1 MPKFRTSARI
11 LPAAVALA
19 LGVPAGIAPACIAHA
34 APVEVTRFHTPET
47 LARLDRTALSVVDA
61 PEGTGGTLER
71 EVWRKAVEA
80 ALIQAGFPA
89 ATDATSWTAEVRVQ
103 RHVWKPERERTGVS
117 VGVGGSTGG
126 YHGGGVGLGIGINL
140 GGGSREL
147 AETTLSVTI
156 RDSSSGQSLWEGRAV
171 QTVKSG
177 SKDDRT
183 DRLSKRLADAL
194 FSGFPGQSGET
205 IRVK

>member
-1 MPKFRTSARI
+1 MAFFRTSARI
-11 LPAAVALA
+11 RPAAIAAAIAMA
-19 LGVPAGIAPACIAHA
+19 LGMPAGIAHA
-34 APVEVTRFHTPET
+34 APVEVTRFHTPES
-47 LARLDRTALSVVDA
+47 LARLDRAAISVV
-61 PEGTGGTLER
+61 EGPDNAGGTLER
-71 EVWRKAVEA
+71 EVWRKAVAA
-80 ALIQAGFPA
+80 ALVEAGFPA
-89 ATDATSWTAEVRVQ
+89 ALDSASRTAEVRVQ
-103 RHVWKPERERTGVS
+103 RRVWKPERERTGVS

-140 GGGSREL
+140 GGGSRDL

-156 RDSSSGQSLWEGRAV
+156 RDIGSGQSLWEGRAM
-171 QTVKSG
+171 QTVKAG

-183 DRLSKRLADAL
+183 DRLAKRLAEAL